1 MVEIIPTITA
11 SDACDASVNI
21 ELHQIIMNEGE
32 ETNAYDPDFDE
43 GLGDGNTVDDIQVT
57 DGRIYLRA
65 ERGATNPEGRKYI
78 ITYKAADSAGNTE
91 TALCEVVVPHDQ
103 R

>member
-65 ERGATNPEGRKYI
+65 ERSGNNLAGGGNIQSPIGRLTPTATAPWHR
-78 ITYKAADSAGNTE
+78 AM
-91 TALCEVVVPHDQ
+91 C
-103 R
+103 